1 VSAAWALGESS
12 GSSAAASPPWAQ
24 KLALSESGVREI
36 RQTLPPSSAARSAV
50 QSPAAPPPT
59 TATSNSAAVAIC
71 VR

>member
-24 KLALSESGVREI
+24 KLALSESGVRET
-36 RQTLPPSSAARSAV
+36 RQTRPPSSAARSAV

-59 TATSNSAAVAIC
+59 TATSNSAAAAIA